1 MGLKN
6 PREYAIIGTGTPV
19 RILSKIFMIRSGEC
33 IMITVNLYYKGS
45 NGNALAFG
53 EETGPESLRNIKPA
67 SLLFRHITRITF

>member
-1 MGLKN
+1 
-6 PREYAIIGTGTPV
+6 
-19 RILSKIFMIRSGEC
+19 
-33 IMITVNLYYKGS
+33 MITVNLYYKGS